1 MVITFPSPAYMFIRA
16 RVRGERSSRDHAAL
30 SQAAKPT
37 QLLRLEA
44 TWGRGGGEAV
54 RGGAGIVAVYS
65 YGCFI
70 PALSLWI
77 KSKCKYCSVP
87 FKMKL

>member
-1 MVITFPSPAYMFIRA
+1 MPFHGAAT
-16 RVRGERSSRDHAAL
+16 VRPGTCKALGERGLHL
-30 SQAAKPT
+30 HIICGVT
-37 QLLRLEA
+37 LGFIMLLA
-44 TWGRGGGEAV
+44 MAGGRGGAGV
-54 RGGAGIVAVYS
+54 GIVAVYS